1 MLGIETEIMSS
12 ERMDENECKELE
24 KNFQT
29 NNIDKDAVVEFLKAN
44 TMRYPYD
51 LRVYALAYLNFG
63 NDAGDLEGITK
74 YLGMYDSFRSY
85 MEENYVSLL
94 KQKLNLTMEGGD
106 CDKLKRDME
115 FAEELRKSIPC

>member
-51 LRVYALAYLNFG
+51 LRVYALDTRKKDTPYCRAY
-63 NDAGDLEGITK
+63 
-74 YLGMYDSFRSY
+74 Y
-85 MEENYVSLL
+85 SLYN
-94 KQKLNLTMEGGD
+94 KK
-106 CDKLKRDME
+106 
-115 FAEELRKSIPC
+115 